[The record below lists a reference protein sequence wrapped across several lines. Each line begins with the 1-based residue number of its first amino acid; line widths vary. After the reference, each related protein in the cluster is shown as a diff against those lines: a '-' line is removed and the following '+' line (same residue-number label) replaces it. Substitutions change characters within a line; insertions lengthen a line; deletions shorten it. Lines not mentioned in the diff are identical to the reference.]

1 MYIKWDEVV
10 YPQKIKMLIGEYTH
24 TVDDK
29 KRISL
34 PSKFRKEMGKKI
46 VVTQGLDNC
55 LFMYPISEWKK
66 ISEKISSLGMG
77 QSDTRGFA
85 RFMLAGAVEID
96 VDSLGRILIPD
107 FLRSFADLSSRVVF
121 AGVVNRIEIW
131 NEKKWS
137 DYKNRIQKNAGEM
150 AEKLG
155 DIGMI

>member
-1 MYIKWDEVV
+1 
-10 YPQKIKMLIGEYTH
+10 MLIGEYTH

-46 VVTQGLDNC
+46 VVTHGLDNC
-55 LFMYPISEWKK
+55 LFIYPIAEWKK
-66 ISEKISSLGMG
+66 ISQKISSLGMG

-85 RFMLAGAVEID
+85 RFMLAGATEMD

-107 FLRSFADLSSRVVF
+107 FLRNFAGLTSKVVF
-121 AGVVNRIEIW
+121 AGVANRIEVW
-131 NEKKWS
+131 NDEMWTE
-137 DYKNRIQKNAGEM
+137 YKTKIQKDAGAM